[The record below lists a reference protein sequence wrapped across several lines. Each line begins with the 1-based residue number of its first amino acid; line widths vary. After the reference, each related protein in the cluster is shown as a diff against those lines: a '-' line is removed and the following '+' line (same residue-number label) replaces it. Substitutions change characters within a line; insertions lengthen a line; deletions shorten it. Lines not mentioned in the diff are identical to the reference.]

1 MSLVVEALGY
11 RAGARAILA
20 GVDLAVAAGE
30 VVSLIGPNGAGKST
44 LIKCVNGILTPAAGA
59 IRIAEKPLA
68 AYGRRDL
75 ARAVAYVPQAAGTA
89 LAVSVIEMVQ
99 LGRAPHRHFGSGA
112 RDRAVAL
119 DVIEQLG
126 LQALAFRLFGDLSGG
141 ERQRV
146 LLARALAQGGEVL
159 LLDEPT
165 SALDLKH
172 QLDTMTTVR
181 RVARERGMAVLVA
194 IHDLALAA
202 RFSDRLALLHATRVR
217 AVGGWR
223 DVLTQAHL
231 AAAYGVG
238 AVLGRDGD
246 LPYLIPV
253 ALEAG
258 A

>member
-1 MSLVVEALGY
+1 MSLVLEAVCC
-11 RAGARAILA
+11 RAGGRTILA

-30 VVSLIGPNGAGKST
+30 VVSLIGQNGAGKST
-44 LIKCVNGILTPAAGA
+44 LIKCVNGIVALSGGD
-59 IRIAEKPLA
+59 IRVEGRRLGDW
-68 AYGRRDL
+68 GRRDL
-75 ARAVAYVPQAAGTA
+75 ARTVAYVPQAAGSA

-99 LGRAPHRHFGSGA
+99 LGRAPHRHLGSGP

-126 LQALAFRLFGDLSGG
+126 LQALAFRLFGELSGG

-146 LLARALAQGGEVL
+146 LLARALAQGGSVL

-172 QLDTMTTVR
+172 QLDTMTIVR
-181 RVARERGMAVLVA
+181 RIARERRMAVLVA

-202 RFSDRLALLHATRVR
+202 RFSDRLALLADGRVR
-217 AVGGWR
+217 EAGAW
-223 DVLTQAHL
+223 DTVLTPDHL

-238 AVLGRDGD
+238 AYVGRDRG

-253 ALEAG
+253 SLEVER
-258 A
+258 

>member
-1 MSLVVEALGY
+1 MSLAIAALTY
-11 RAGARAILA
+11 RVGGRTILD
-20 GVDLAVAAGE
+20 GVDLVAAPGE
-30 VVSLIGPNGAGKST
+30 IVSLIGPNGAGKST
-44 LIKCVNGILTPAAGA
+44 LIKCANGIVAPASGDIRVAG
-59 IRIAEKPLA
+59 RRLGD
-68 AYGRRDL
+68 YGRRDL
-75 ARAVAYVPQAAGTA
+75 ARTVAYVPQATGTA
-89 LAVSVIEMVQ
+89 LAISVLDMVQ
-99 LGRAPHRHFGSGA
+99 LGRAPHRRLGSGA

-181 RVARERGMAVLVA
+181 RIARERRMAVLVA

-202 RFSDRLALLHATRVR
+202 RFSDKLALLHHGRVR
-217 AVGGWR
+217 EAGPWQ
-223 DVLTQAHL
+223 DVLTTDHL

-238 AVLGRDGD
+238 AIVGRDQT

-253 ALEAG
+253 ALEPAG
-258 A
+258 